1 MNVSL
6 QQKLVSD
13 EKETR
18 SHKTGKHAK
27 IALFPPVARSEEF
40 LLILVKITGA
50 MTFFWRSTPPNMS
63 VGKLLRL
70 RTDVTLALKRKTK
83 ELTR

>member
-18 SHKTGKHAK
+18 SRKTGKHAQ
-27 IALFPPVARSEEF
+27 IALFPPVARAEEIPP
-40 LLILVKITGA
+40 LLENSSGSYQIRVA
-50 MTFFWRSTPPNMS
+50 A
-63 VGKLLRL
+63 VGP
-70 RTDVTLALKRKTK
+70 
-83 ELTR
+83 

>member
-18 SHKTGKHAK
+18 SRKTGKHAK
-27 IALFPPVARSEEF
+27 IALFHLSPEAKKFPCF
-40 LLILVKITGA
+40 
-50 MTFFWRSTPPNMS
+50 
-63 VGKLLRL
+63 
-70 RTDVTLALKRKTK
+70 RKTLPALTTFALLLSVRK
-83 ELTR
+83 EGLF